1 MTGTDRKRLIT
12 GGDSSPLAP
21 ELRQAILRADEID
34 LAVAFI
40 KSSGL
45 ALIFDSLVQR
55 VTEEPQANLRI
66 LTSDYLNVTDPAALR
81 QLMRLA
87 ERGADI
93 RVFESKETSFHLK
106 TYIFVRTEDE
116 TLIGDAF
123 VGSSNL
129 SKTALTS
136 GLEWNYRVITPDSN
150 SVDGAGPFETIRQ
163 EFTALFH
170 SNGTKP
176 LTHQWI
182 DRYEQNR
189 PDIVPKIAPG
199 SDDPEPEPATPT
211 DEQSAALHALKET
224 RADGYQ
230 RGLVV
235 MATGLGKTF
244 LAAFDA
250 QQLGAHRVLFVA
262 HREEILLQAEETF
275 QRVMPRTR
283 VGRYYGDSR
292 DSEAHMLFASVQT
305 LHRAS
310 HLDRF
315 PADHFDYIVVDEF
328 HHAAASTYLKLL
340 QHFRPKFLLGL
351 TATPDRSD
359 QSDILQLCDDNL
371 VYNRNLFDGISAGLL
386 CPFSYYGIYDENVN
400 YEEIPWRNGRFDP
413 NALSTKL
420 ATLGRA
426 RHALNEW
433 RQKGLKRTLAF
444 CISTRHADFMAEQFN
459 RSGVPSVSV
468 HTRSDIDRH
477 DAIEKLNNGSVNVI
491 FSVDLFNEGVDVPD
505 IDTVMMLR
513 PTDSKVLFLQ
523 QIGRGLRRSDKKDR
537 LVILDFIGNHKG
549 FLNKPQALFGVEGT
563 GSKLADF
570 ARKVQS
576 QQQTLLPEGCFA
588 NYDLEIINFLQSL
601 NPAGIEDEYQSLK
614 SSMGRRPT
622 LLEVYRAG
630 ISIPKLRK
638 QYGSWWAFIDQVAD
652 LDQEEKQVLEK
663 AAGFLEAIETTRMT
677 KSFKMVL
684 LEALIEN
691 DGFKHPLTIGAISE
705 ASRNILLR
713 RPKLQADLTES
724 HRHLESVDETE
735 WMRYWRKNPIAAWV
749 GENQSQ
755 ESETLFTLEDDRL
768 IPKLTLPEG
777 LVPVLGTMLKELV
790 DYRLSTYQERLA
802 PDTPEPDNVV
812 PFGDEQRG
820 ADLPYFPNI
829 RIACGHFKTGTAD
842 AEEYV
847 NPGDGYGRL
856 DPNTHFIAQASGSSM
871 DGGKTPI
878 RDGDYLL
885 LERIRP
891 TNAGSIT
898 GSTMAI
904 ERQDEGG
911 DNQYLLRVVTK
922 QNDGQYVLRANNP
935 DYEDLPADESMRTF
949 ARLKAVI
956 DPFDLAVGQSF
967 MREDIP
973 PLFGETFNHGSW
985 NQGHIVLREQGAHVL
1000 LVTLNKQG
1008 RQKDHRYQDYFIDE
1022 QTFHWQSQNSTSP
1035 ANPKGREL
1043 IEHRSRGF
1051 DIHLFV
1057 RENKLGPDGKAAP
1070 FRYYGKVDYLR
1081 HEGEKPVS
1089 VTFQLQ
1095 R

>member
-1 MTGTDRKRLIT
+1 M
-12 GGDSSPLAP
+12 
-21 ELRQAILRADEID
+21 RADAID

-55 VTEEPQANLRI
+55 LTQEPQAQVRI

-93 RVFESKETSFHLK
+93 RVFESGDTSFHLK
-106 TYIFVRTEDE
+106 TYIFVRTEE
-116 TLIGDAF
+116 SALVGEAF

-136 GLEWNYRVITPDSN
+136 GLEWNYRVITPDAE
-150 SVDGAGPFETIRQ
+150 SVDGDAPFQTIRE
-163 EFTALFH
+163 EFVALFH
-170 SNGTKP
+170 ADPAKP

-189 PDIVPKIAPG
+189 PDIIPKVAPG
-199 SDDPEPEPATPT
+199 SDDPEPEAATPT
-211 DEQSAALHALKET
+211 SEQSSVLEALSET
-224 RADGYQ
+224 REAGYR

-250 QQLGAHRVLFVA
+250 LQLGAHRVLFVA

-275 QRVMPRTR
+275 QRVMPKTR
-283 VGRYYGDSR
+283 VGRYYGDAR
-292 DSEAHMLFASVQT
+292 DSDAHMLFASVQT
-305 LHRAS
+305 LHRTS
-310 HLDRF
+310 HLERF
-315 PADHFDYIVVDEF
+315 APDHFDYIVVDEF
-328 HHAAASTYLKLL
+328 HHAAANTYLRLL
-340 QHFRPKFLLGL
+340 QHFQPKFLLGL

-359 QSDILQLCDDNL
+359 QSDILSLCDDNL
-371 VYNRNLFDGISAGLL
+371 VYNINLFDGINAGLL
-386 CPFSYYGIYDENVN
+386 CPFSYFGIHDEYVN

-426 RHALNEW
+426 RHALREW
-433 RQKGLKRTLAF
+433 RAKGLARTLAF
-444 CISTRHADFMAEQFN
+444 CISTRHADFMSEQFN
-459 RSGVPSVSV
+459 RNGVPSVSV
-468 HTRSDIDRH
+468 HTRSSTDRH
-477 DAIEKLNNGSVNVI
+477 DAIQMLNNGSVSVV

-523 QIGRGLRRSDKKDR
+523 QIGRGLRRSDGKDR

-563 GSKLADF
+563 GSKLAEF
-570 ARKVQS
+570 ASKVQS
-576 QQQTLLPEGCFA
+576 QKQLELPEGCFV

-601 NPAGIEDEYQSLK
+601 NSTGVEDEYRSLK

-630 ISIPKLRK
+630 ISIRKLRK
-638 QYGSWWAFIDQVAD
+638 QYGGWWQFIDHMAD
-652 LDQEEKQVLEK
+652 LSDPEKEILDQ
-663 AAGFLEAIETTRMT
+663 AHDFLKTVEITKMT

-691 DGFKHPLTIGAISE
+691 DGFSNPLTIHGVSE
-705 ASRNILLR
+705 ASKNLLLR
-713 RPKLQADLTES
+713 RPRLQADLKDS
-724 HRHLESVDETE
+724 HQHLETVTE
-735 WMRYWRKNPIAAWV
+735 AQWQKYWRKNPIAAWI
-749 GENQSQ
+749 GENQSKDA
-755 ESETLFTLEDDRL
+755 ETLFTLEEDRL
-768 IPKLTLPEG
+768 IPKLTLREELLPE
-777 LVPVLGTMLKELV
+777 LGRMLKEVV
-790 DYRLSTYQERLA
+790 DYRLSAYQERLPEDDA
-802 PDTPEPDNVV
+802 DTDNVV
-812 PFGDEQRG
+812 PLGGKQLGSE
-820 ADLPYFPNI
+820 LPYFPNI

-842 AEEYV
+842 AETYV
-847 NPGDGYGRL
+847 NPGNGYGRL
-856 DPNTHFIAQASGSSM
+856 DPDRHFIAQASGQSM
-871 DGGKTPI
+871 NGGKNPI

-885 LERIRP
+885 LERVTP
-891 TNAGSIT
+891 DKAGSIT
-898 GSTMAI
+898 GSVMAI
-904 ERQDEGG
+904 ERQDESG

-922 QNDGQYVLRANNP
+922 QNDGQYVLKANNP
-935 DYEDLPADESMRTF
+935 DYEDLRADESMRTF
-949 ARLKAVI
+949 ARLKSVI
-956 DPFDLAVGQSF
+956 DPFDLAKGQSF
-967 MREDIP
+967 MREEIP
-973 PLFGETFNHGSW
+973 PLFDETFKHGSW
-985 NQGHIVLREQGAHVL
+985 NQGHVVLREKGAHIL

-1008 RQKDHRYQDYFIDE
+1008 RQKDHRYQDYFIDD

-1035 ANPKGREL
+1035 NTSKGREL
-1043 IEHRSRGF
+1043 IEHQSRGT

-1057 RENKLGPDGKAAP
+1057 RENKLGPDNKAAP
-1070 FRYYGKVDYLR
+1070 FQYCGKVYYQS
-1081 HEGEKPVS
+1081 HEGERPMS

-1095 R
+1095 Q

>member
-1 MTGTDRKRLIT
+1 MTGSERKRLIT
-12 GGDSSPLAP
+12 GGHSNPLAP

-45 ALIFDSLVQR
+45 ELIFDALVQR
-55 VTEEPQANLRI
+55 VSEEPTASIRI

-93 RVFESKETSFHLK
+93 RVFEARETSFHLK

-129 SKTALTS
+129 SRTALTS
-136 GLEWNYRVITPDSN
+136 GLEWNYRVITPDSG

-170 SNGTKP
+170 SSSAKP

-189 PDIVPKIAPG
+189 PDIMPKIAPG

-211 DEQSAALHALKET
+211 KEQRSALEALRGT
-224 RADGYQ
+224 RAASYQ

-275 QRVMPRTR
+275 QRVMPKTR

-305 LHRAS
+305 LHRTS
-310 HLDRF
+310 HLERF
-315 PADHFDYIVVDEF
+315 SADHFDYIVVDEF
-328 HHAAASTYLKLL
+328 HHAAAHTYLRLL

-359 QSDILQLCDDNL
+359 QSDILSLCDDNL
-371 VYNRNLFDGISAGLL
+371 VYNRNLFDGINAGLL

-426 RHALNEW
+426 RHALSEW
-433 RQKGLKRTLAF
+433 REKGLKRTLAF
-444 CISTRHADFMAEQFN
+444 CISTRHADFMSEQFN

-477 DAIEKLNNGSVNVI
+477 DAIQRLNDGSVSVV

-523 QIGRGLRRSDKKDR
+523 QIGRGLRRSDRKDR

-563 GSKLADF
+563 GSKLSEF
-570 ARKVQS
+570 AKKAQS

-601 NPAGIEDEYQSLK
+601 NPTGIEDEYQSLK

-622 LLEVYRAG
+622 LLEVYRGG
-630 ISIPKLRK
+630 ISISKLRK
-638 QYGSWWAFIDQVAD
+638 QFGSWWEFVAQVAD
-652 LDQEEKQVLEK
+652 LEPEEKQVLEQ
-663 AAGFLEAIETTRMT
+663 AAGFFKTVETTSMT

-684 LEALIEN
+684 LDALIEN
-691 DGFKHPLTIGAISE
+691 DGFQHPLTVGAISE
-705 ASRNILLR
+705 ASKNILRR
-713 RPKLQADLTES
+713 RPKLKADLK
-724 HRHLESVDETE
+724 ETHQDLDSLDNADWE
-735 WMRYWRKNPIAAWV
+735 RYWRKNPIAAWT
-749 GENQSQ
+749 GEFRSN
-755 ESETLFTLEDDRL
+755 ESESLFTLEDNRL

-777 LVPVLGTMLKELV
+777 LIPVLGSMLKELV
-790 DYRLSTYQERLA
+790 DYRISTYQERLVE
-802 PDTPEPDNVV
+802 DNPES
-812 PFGDEQRG
+812 EQRG
-820 ADLPYFPNI
+820 ADLAYFPNI

-856 DPNTHFIAQASGSSM
+856 DPSTHFIAQASGDSM
-871 DGGKTPI
+871 DGGKNPI
-878 RDGDYLL
+878 KDGDYLL
-885 LERIRP
+885 LERITP
-891 TNAGSIT
+891 EKAGKIT
-898 GSTMAI
+898 GTTMAI

-922 QNDGQYVLRANNP
+922 QTDGQYVLRANNP

-956 DPFDLAVGQSF
+956 DPFDLAIGQTF
-967 MREDIP
+967 MREEIP
-973 PLFGETFNHGSW
+973 PLFGENFKHGSW
-985 NQGHIVLREQGAHVL
+985 NQGHIVLREQGVHIL

-1035 ANPKGREL
+1035 ASTKGREV
-1043 IEHRSRGF
+1043 IEHRSRGI

-1070 FRYYGKVDYLR
+1070 FQYYGKVDYLR
-1081 HEGEKPVS
+1081 HEGEKPMS
-1089 VTFQLQ
+1089 VTFQL
-1095 R
+1095 RR